1 MWLSLLNSLVQ
12 QHLAASHYHYTL
24 SVFQPE
30 AGLGEQQAFGPK
42 DILQMMQ
49 IEPETPLY
57 KAMAQSDM
65 LATPGGL
72 HYPHFEPAFLM
83 T

>member
-30 AGLGEQQAFGPK
+30 AGLTGQQGFGPK
-42 DILQMMQ
+42 DILQLMQ
-49 IEPETPLY
+49 IEPGTPVYQAL
-57 KAMAQSDM
+57 ARNGM
-65 LATPGGL
+65 LAAPGGI
-72 HYPHFEPAFLM
+72 A
-83 T
+83 